1 MLPTVS
7 RGPQSALVEN
17 MAMSLQSPSMKHGI
31 ATAAMSYNGMQ
42 QDPIKRTQQ
51 PIVTGTSVLGIK
63 YKDGVMLAAD
73 TLASYGSLA
82 RFKDVTRIKPVGE
95 YTLLGAG
102 GEMSD
107 FQTIMEMMEE
117 LDRED
122 KNADDGYKKTPE
134 ELFAFLR
141 ANMYHRRN
149 KFDPLWNQIVMAG
162 YRDGRPFLGTCDL
175 IGTAYEENIIA
186 TGFGSYLAIPI
197 LRRQWKP
204 DLEEGEA
211 RALLEDCLRVLFY
224 RDCRAINKINIAKA
238 TEEGITV
245 SDPYVLDTNWNLAA
259 FCVPKADM
267 DTDGSW

>member
-7 RGPQSALVEN
+7 RGPHSSLVEN
-17 MAMSLQSPSMKHGI
+17 MAMPL
-31 ATAAMSYNGMQ
+31 AMNTMPMTSAYPT
-42 QDPIKRTQQ
+42 DPMKRTQQ

-82 RFKDVTRIKPVGE
+82 RFKDVTRIKTVGDS
-95 YTLLGAG
+95 TLIGAG

-107 FQTIMEMMEE
+107 FQTIMEMMEK

-122 KNADDGYKKTPE
+122 LNADDGYRRSPE

-149 KFDPLWNQIVMAG
+149 KFDPLWNAIVMAG
-162 YRDGRPFLGTCDL
+162 YNKGKPFLGTCDL

-197 LRRQWKP
+197 LRRRWKP

-238 TEEGITV
+238 TEEGVTV
-245 SDPYVLDTNWNLAA
+245 SEPYVIDTNWNLAS